1 MGAIAA
7 SSSAGGNAVKL
18 RAVVVGRTVSPMSK
32 SVGAK
37 CDLEN
42 FRFPEQHANGTKI
55 LIDSQAISYL
65 KPL

>member
-1 MGAIAA
+1 METL
-7 SSSAGGNAVKL
+7 SSCVL
-18 RAVVVGRTVSPMSK
+18 RAVVVGSTVSPMSK

-37 CDLEN
+37 CDFEN
-42 FRFPEQHANGTKI
+42 FRLLEQHANGTKI